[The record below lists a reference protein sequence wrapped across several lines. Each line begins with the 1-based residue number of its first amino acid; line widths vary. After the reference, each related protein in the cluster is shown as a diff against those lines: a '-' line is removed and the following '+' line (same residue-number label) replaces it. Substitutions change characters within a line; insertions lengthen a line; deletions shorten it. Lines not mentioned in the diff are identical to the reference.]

1 LDKIKRLDGRFSGD
15 LRPVRITP
23 NFQTNPSGSCL
34 IEVGGTRVV
43 CSAMVEDSVP
53 PFLKG
58 QGKGWLTAEYS
69 MLPGSS
75 SQRVNRERAKL
86 GGRTQEIQRLIGRSL
101 RTAVDLSA
109 IGERTIQIDCDVLD
123 ADGGTRTAA
132 ITGAYVAVVLAL
144 RKLEKQNPR
153 FRGAVKTEV
162 AAVSVGI
169 VHGVLCLDL
178 PYAEDKIAEVDMNVV
193 KTSANQYIEIQGTAE
208 AAAFGRDAMNQMLDL
223 ADAGVQQLF
232 QAQRSALEL

>member
-1 LDKIKRLDGRFSGD
+1 VDKIKRVDGRYSGEV
-15 LRPVRITP
+15 RPVRITP
-23 NFQTNPSGSCL
+23 NFQTNPAGSCL
-34 IEVGGTRVV
+34 IEIGGTRVV
-43 CSAMVEDSVP
+43 CSAMVEDNVP
-53 PFLKG
+53 PFMKN

-75 SQRVNRERAKL
+75 AQRVNRERQKM

-101 RTAVDLSA
+101 RAAVDLSS
-109 IGERTIQIDCDVLD
+109 IGEKTIQIDCDVLD

-132 ITGAYVAVVLAL
+132 ITGAYVATVLAL
-144 RKLEKQNPR
+144 RNLESQYPK
-153 FRGAVKTEV
+153 FRGAIKTEV
-162 AAVSVGI
+162 AAISVGM

-208 AAAFGRDAMNQMLDL
+208 AAAFGREAMNQMLDL
-223 ADAGVQQLF
+223 ADAGIHQLF
-232 QAQRSALEL
+232 QAQKKALEM

>member
-1 LDKIKRLDGRFSGD
+1 MDKVKRVDGRYSGEV
-15 LRPVRITP
+15 RPVRITP

-43 CSAMVEDSVP
+43 CSAMIENNVP

-75 SQRVNRERAKL
+75 SQRVNRERQKL

-109 IGERTIQIDCDVLD
+109 IGECTIQIDCDVLD

-132 ITGAYVAVVLAL
+132 ITGAYVATVLAL
-144 RKLEKQNPR
+144 RGLEKQFPK
-153 FRGAVKTEV
+153 FRNAIKTEV
-162 AAVSVGI
+162 AAISVGM

-193 KTSANQYIEIQGTAE
+193 KTSSNQYIEIQGTAE
-208 AAAFGRDAMNQMLDL
+208 AAAFGRDALNAMLDL
-223 ADAGVQQLF
+223 ADAGIHQLF
-232 QAQRSALEL
+232 QAQKKALEQ